1 MVTGEGG
8 APGSQRATG
17 SSMLHWPR
25 WCSSST
31 SGSVATTLVSE
42 ARSNSVSAS
51 AGTGSGKSA
60 SASLAQPPAA
70 EYGLPSAVHT
80 RTATEGGKPSASWPS
95 SSPDTAGYPSGE
107 HSRRAW

>member
-1 MVTGEGG
+1 MVTDDRG

-70 EYGLPSAVHT
+70 EYGVLSGVHT
-80 RTATEGGKPSASWPS
+80 RTAAAGGKPPLSWPS
-95 SSPDTAGYPSGE
+95 SSLDTAGYPSAG
-107 HSRRAW
+107 